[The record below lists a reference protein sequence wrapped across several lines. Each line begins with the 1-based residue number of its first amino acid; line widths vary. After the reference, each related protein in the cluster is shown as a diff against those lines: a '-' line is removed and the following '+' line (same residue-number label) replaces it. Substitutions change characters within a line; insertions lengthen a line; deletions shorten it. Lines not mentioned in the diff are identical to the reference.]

1 MIVRVYLK
9 PYLILIL
16 LLAVSCIRAREN
28 EAPEAG
34 AKTVLFH
41 AAPIPTKTHFGE
53 PSEGVYP
60 CLWSSEGDKVALS
73 LNYSEAVEA
82 AVTVSSD
89 GRTADF
95 EAKLPAS
102 GSPYVFRAFSP
113 SSAVKAVSPSRK
125 AWSITIPSVQTPLPG
140 SPDQAAQLLAAESES
155 YPVLPDEV
163 SLRFSHVSAYG
174 RLSFANL
181 ELGDAAVRKIELT
194 ASVPLC
200 GDWYF
205 DGESLSP
212 SGSSS
217 TLTIITSSTN
227 DIWFASAPAALG
239 GGTLSITIFTDKGNM
254 FKEVRVPDTYSLL
267 AGRVAKISVDM
278 AGTSFQGEEAF
289 YLVKDASTLAAG
301 DEVILVHEGSSV
313 AIAAQKDTY
322 REKVDVSISDHS
334 ITSLPDAAAVFTLEE
349 GSSSGTWAFK
359 SADGYL
365 AAASSNYNQ
374 LVSISSRNLNS
385 SWSISISEE
394 GEAIVKADNSSY
406 SRNWLL
412 YNVSSSRFCCYA
424 STSTQAKKIQIY
436 RRGAS
441 GEATAEDPITA
452 LSQYGLYLGEKER
465 VYMPGRD
472 QYSREYGE
480 SLTFTILDPES
491 GEQLEISGYR
501 PSLRK
506 GDRLSVKVVWRKG
519 VTSIMNSTYDMA
531 VVREEASKVWLAD
544 GTGRGFIIRK

>member
-1 MIVRVYLK
+1 MTHEK
-9 PYLILIL
+9 E
-16 LLAVSCIRAREN
+16 S
-28 EAPEAG
+28 PEPG
-34 AKTVLFH
+34 KTILFH
-41 AAPIPTKTHFGE
+41 AGAIPTKTHFGE

-60 CLWSSEGDKVALS
+60 SLWSSEGDKVALS

-82 AVTVSSD
+82 AVTASSD

-95 EAKLPAS
+95 ETKLPAS

-140 SPDQAAQLLAAESES
+140 SPDEAAQLLAAESES

-163 SLRFSHVSAYG
+163 SLHFFHVSAYG

-181 ELGDAAVRKIELT
+181 KLGDAAVRKIELT

-217 TLTIITSSTN
+217 TLTIITTSTK

-239 GGTLSITIFTDKGNM
+239 GETLSITIFTDKGNM
-254 FKEVRVPDTYSLL
+254 FKEVRVPDTYNLL

-278 AGTSFQGEEAF
+278 AGTAFQGEDAF

-313 AIAAQKDTY
+313 AMAAQKDTY
-322 REKVDVSISDHS
+322 REKVDVSIVDHS
-334 ITSLPDAAAVFTLEE
+334 ITSLPEGTAVFTLES
-349 GSSSGTWAFK
+349 GSSSDSWALK

-365 AAASSNYNQ
+365 AAASSRYNQ
-374 LVSISSRNLNS
+374 LVSISAKNVNS
-385 SWSISISEE
+385 SWNIGISAE
-394 GEAIVKADNSSY
+394 GEATVVAVKSSY
-406 SRNWLL
+406 TRNWLL
-412 YNVSSSRFCCYA
+412 YNVSSPRFSCYA
-424 STSTQAKKIQIY
+424 STSNQAKAIQIY

-441 GEATAEDPITA
+441 GEATAEDPLTA
-452 LSQYGLYLGEKER
+452 LSQYGLYLGDKER
-465 VYMPGRD
+465 VYVPGRD

-506 GDRLSVKVVWRKG
+506 GDRLNVKVVWRKG
-519 VTSIMNSTYDMA
+519 VTSIMNSTYEMA

>member
-28 EAPEAG
+28 EAPEPG

-82 AVTVSSD
+82 AVTASSD

-95 EAKLPAS
+95 EAKQPAS

-163 SLRFSHVSAYG
+163 SLHFFHVSAYG

-181 ELGDAAVRKIELT
+181 ELGDAALRKIELT

-217 TLTIITSSTN
+217 TLTIITSSTK

-239 GGTLSITIFTDKGNM
+239 GGTLSITIFTDKGNLS
-254 FKEVRVPDTYSLL
+254 KEIQMPDTYSLL

-278 AGTSFQGEEAF
+278 AGTAFQGEDAF

-313 AIAAQKDTY
+313 AMAAQKATY

-365 AAASSNYNQ
+365 AAASSKNNQ
-374 LVSISSRNLNS
+374 LVSISAKNLNS

-394 GEAIVKADNSSY
+394 GEATVKADKSSY

-412 YNVSSSRFCCYA
+412 YNVVSTRFCCYA
-424 STSTQAKKIQIY
+424 STSDQAKAIQFY

-441 GEATAEDPITA
+441 GEATAEDPLTA
-452 LSQYGLYLGEKER
+452 LSQYGLYLGDKER
-465 VYMPGRD
+465 VYVPGKD

-519 VTSIMNSTYDMA
+519 VTSIMNSTYEMA

>member
-1 MIVRVYLK
+1 VIVRVYLK

-28 EAPEAG
+28 EAPEPG

-82 AVTVSSD
+82 AVTASSD

-163 SLRFSHVSAYG
+163 SLHFFHVSAYG

-212 SGSSS
+212 SGPSS
-217 TLTIITSSTN
+217 TLTIITSSTK

-239 GGTLSITIFTDKGNM
+239 GGTLSITIFTDKGNLS
-254 FKEVRVPDTYSLL
+254 KEIQMPDTYSLL

-313 AIAAQKDTY
+313 AMAAQKATY

-365 AAASSNYNQ
+365 AAASSNNNQ

-385 SWSISISEE
+385 SWSISISAE
-394 GEAIVKADNSSY
+394 GEATVKADKSSY

-424 STSTQAKKIQIY
+424 STSTQAKAIQIY

-452 LSQYGLYLGEKER
+452 LSQYGLYLGDKER
-465 VYMPGRD
+465 VYVPGRD

-519 VTSIMNSTYDMA
+519 VTSIMNSTYEMA